1 MFLVTFL
8 IKTCLFI
15 KLTFMVALFINL
27 CQNLEESRCPSVVE
41 VSTVMYQ
48 LNGILFIVKK
58 KVASHEKNPKHI
70 IKRKKP
76 I

>member
-1 MFLVTFL
+1 
-8 IKTCLFI
+8 
-15 KLTFMVALFINL
+15 MVALFINL

-70 IKRKKP
+70 IK
-76 I
+76 